1 MIFMKESTVLIK
13 EKIKYIVIHCSD
25 TDPNDTAEDIHK
37 LHLSFKWDG
46 IGYHKIIT
54 KNGKIENG
62 RPEFWKGAHVYGHNH
77 ESLGVCL
84 IGKQNFTKLQM
95 KSLEKLILTWK
106 KKYLHAKV
114 VGHYSLTK
122 SNKTC
127 PNFDVEKW
135 YKTIENR
142 K

>member
-1 MIFMKESTVLIK
+1 MEENSFLNK

-25 TDPNDTAEDIHK
+25 TDQNDTAEDIHK

-46 IGYHKIIT
+46 IGYHKVIK

-77 ESLGVCL
+77 ESLGICL
-84 IGKQNFTKLQM
+84 IGTSNFSKKQM
-95 KSLEKLILTWK
+95 SSLKNLILNWK
-106 KKYLHAKV
+106 KKYIHAEV

-122 SNKTC
+122 SKKTC
-127 PNFDVEKW
+127 PNFNVEKW
-135 YKTIENR
+135 YKTIENSN
-142 K
+142 

>member
-1 MIFMKESTVLIK
+1 MIFMKESSVLIK

-37 LHLSFKWDG
+37 LHVSFKWDG

-62 RPEFWKGAHVYGHNH
+62 RPEFWKGAHVYGYNH
-77 ESLGVCL
+77 ISLGICL